1 MRLKAYPRIPSFVIL
16 LLLTVLGM
24 WLQGYHPGAEDDGVY
39 LAAIKKDLN
48 PVLYPHDADFFKVQ
62 LQATIFD
69 KVIARSVRLTHL
81 PVASAILAWQ
91 FISIFLI
98 LWGCLRIS
106 ERIFDEAHAQ
116 WAAVALIAALLTL
129 PVAGTALYIDDQY
142 LHPRALATA
151 AILAAIAAVLDRRR
165 VVTGLLLVLA
175 FVIHPLMASFGISF
189 CIFLSWPTRVR
200 PSVYSA
206 AALPLAWVFQ
216 STSPAWQQAANTR
229 DYYFLS
235 RWQWYEWLGVVAPL
249 FLLGCF
255 YQTARREDL
264 RVDGGA
270 APEGANASVGLTASL
285 KRCPD
290 TNRGYPH
297 TTQARALI
305 ASRAALF
312 GVFQFIVALAIMLP
326 PSLQRLR
333 PFQPMRYL
341 HLLYILLFLLIGG
354 TIGQKILRRHAYR
367 WALLFIP
374 LGVGMFWAQRLTFP
388 ATPHFEWPGAARGNA
403 WVEAFQW
410 VRDNTPS
417 DSLFAL
423 DPYYM
428 KMPGEDFHSFRALA
442 ERSVLADYV
451 KDASVATQVPSLS
464 GRWKDE
470 VDAQGGWKD
479 YHLEDFQRLRARFG
493 VNWVVVASPG
503 VQGLECPFRNRAV
516 LVCRIPGAN

>member
-1 MRLKAYPRIPSFVIL
+1 MLSFVIL
-16 LLLTVLGM
+16 LLLTALGM
-24 WLQGYHPGAEDDGVY
+24 LVQGYHPGAEDDGVY
-39 LAAIKKDLN
+39 LAAIKNDLN
-48 PVLYPHDADFFKVQ
+48 PALYPHDADFFRVQ

-69 KVIARSVRLTHL
+69 KLIAGSVRLTHL
-81 PVASAILAWQ
+81 PVGSAILAWQ
-91 FISIFLI
+91 FISVLLI
-98 LWGCLRIS
+98 LWGCLRICR
-106 ERIFDEAHAQ
+106 RIFEEPHAQ

-151 AILAAIAAVLDRRR
+151 AILAAVVAVLDRRR
-165 VVTGLLLVLA
+165 VVAGLLLVLA
-175 FVIHPLMASFGISF
+175 FVMHPLMASFGISF
-189 CIFLSWPTRVR
+189 CIFLSWPPVL
-200 PSVYSA
+200 PAPVYSA

-235 RWQWYEWLGVVAPL
+235 RWQWHEWLGVVAPL
-249 FLLGCF
+249 FLLWWF
-255 YQTARREDL
+255 YRMAREKSPSAAKGGDEDC
-264 RVDGGA
+264 RVIA
-270 APEGANASVGLTASL
+270 AVN
-285 KRCPD
+285 RCA
-290 TNRGYPH
+290 
-297 TTQARALI
+297 TQNQRALV
-305 ASRAALF
+305 ASRLALF
-312 GVFQFIVALAIMLP
+312 GTFQLTVALFIMLP

-341 HLLYILLFLLIGG
+341 HLLYIVMFLLIGG
-354 TIGQKILRRHAYR
+354 TIGQKLLRRQVYS

-388 ATPHFEWPGAARGNA
+388 ATPHFEWPGASRGNA
-403 WVEAFQW
+403 WVKAFQW
-410 VRDNTPS
+410 ARDNTPS

-428 KMPGEDFHSFRALA
+428 KLPGEDFHSFRALA

-470 VDAQGGWKD
+470 VDAQSGWKD
-479 YHLEDFQRLRARFG
+479 FRVEDFQRLRARFG
-493 VNWVVVASPG
+493 VNWVMVASPG
-503 VQGLECPFRNRAV
+503 VQGLDCPFRNRAV
-516 LVCRIPGAN
+516 LVCRVPGAD